1 MAKIT
6 SVDLEIASYSLRA
19 QLEGVLASHSEFRL
33 KDWKDSNPPDLLIL
47 ELLEGEKDKTFAY
60 IHDLRRA
67 SPDTEIFLTATQID
81 VEVLLEVIHAG
92 VREFLPQPIKPE
104 QVEKALGQYK
114 VRSRQRYQTT
124 SGQQG
129 KIISVIGAKGGV
141 GTTTVAVNFALTLQE
156 ALKEKSNLLMDL
168 NFQDCEIPL
177 FLDMDPEHGLSD
189 LAQKSN
195 FDAVFLQ
202 SLIST
207 HTSGISILPMG
218 SIGKEAVPIQPDIMG
233 ETGDL
238 LGSLFDF
245 LVVDCG
251 QRLGAI
257 NQSILERSVRIFVVS
272 TMAAP
277 VLRRAKEL
285 LDEIRKMDIVGCE
298 VVVVFNRFTSRS
310 NASLKQ
316 TEEFLKIKQAKLI
329 PNDYDLACRAINE
342 GKPIVELAPRS
353 RLSKSLRQLAQ
364 PTLRGVAPPSAS
376 ALSKLFSVFVQT
388 KKEEK
393 KPEFT

>member
-19 QLEGVLASHSEFRL
+19 QLEGLLASHSEFRL
-33 KDWKDSNPPDLLIL
+33 KDWKDSNPPNLLIL

-60 IHDLRRA
+60 INDLRRA
-67 SPDTEIFLTATQID
+67 SPDTEIFLTAAQID

-92 VREFLPQPIKPE
+92 VSEFLPQPIKPE

-114 VRSRQRYQTT
+114 VRSRQRHQTT
-124 SGQQG
+124 PGEQG

-141 GTTTVAVNFALTLQE
+141 GTTTIAVNFALTLQH
-156 ALKEKSNLLMDL
+156 ALKERSNLLMDL
-168 NFQDCEIPL
+168 NFQDGEIPL
-177 FLDMDPEHGLSD
+177 FLDMNPEHGLSD

-207 HTSGISILPMG
+207 HSSGMSILPMG
-218 SIGKEAVPIQPDIMG
+218 SLNQEPIPIRPDIMG
-233 ETGDL
+233 EAGGL

-245 LVVDCG
+245 LIVDCG
-251 QRLGAI
+251 QRLGDI
-257 NQSILERSVRIFVVS
+257 NRSILERSSCIFVVS

-285 LDEIRKMDIVGCE
+285 LDAIRKMDIMGCE
-298 VVVVFNRFTSRS
+298 VVVVFNRFTSR
-310 NASLKQ
+310 ASPSLQQ
-316 TEEFLKIKQAKLI
+316 TEQFLKIKQAKLI

-342 GKPIVELAPRS
+342 GQPIVELAPRS
-353 RLSKSLRQLAQ
+353 RLSKSIRQLAQ
-364 PTLRGVAPPSAS
+364 TTLRGAVPHSPST
-376 ALSKLFSVFVQT
+376 LSKLFSVFVQK

-393 KPEFT
+393 P

>member
-19 QLEGVLASHSEFRL
+19 QLEELLASHSEFRL

-47 ELLEGEKDKTFAY
+47 ELLDGEKDKTFAY
-60 IHDLRRA
+60 INDLRRA
-67 SPDTEIFLTATQID
+67 SPDTEVFLTAAQID

-92 VREFLPQPIKPE
+92 VSEFLPQPIKPE

-114 VRSRQRYQTT
+114 IRSRQRHQTT
-124 SGQQG
+124 PGEQG
-129 KIISVIGAKGGV
+129 KIISMIGAKGGV
-141 GTTTVAVNFALTLQE
+141 GTTTLAVNFALTLQQV
-156 ALKEKSNLLMDL
+156 LKDRSNLLMDL
-168 NFQDCEIPL
+168 NFQDGEIPL
-177 FLDMDPEHGLSD
+177 FLDMNPEHGLSD

-207 HTSGISILPMG
+207 HPSGMSILPMG
-218 SIGKEAVPIQPDIMG
+218 SVDADPVPLRADIMG
-233 ETGDL
+233 EAGEL

-245 LVVDCG
+245 LIVDCG
-251 QRLGAI
+251 QRLGDI
-257 NQSILERSVRIFVVS
+257 NRSILERSSSIFVVS

-277 VLRRAKEL
+277 ALRRAKEL
-285 LDEIRKMDIVGCE
+285 LDAIRKMDIIGCE
-298 VVVVFNRFTSRS
+298 VVVVFNRFTSR
-310 NASLKQ
+310 ASPSLQQ
-316 TEEFLKIKQAKLI
+316 TEQFLKIKQAKLI

-353 RLSKSLRQLAQ
+353 RLSKSIRQLAQ
-364 PTLRGVAPPSAS
+364 ATLRATQPPSPS
-376 ALSKLFSVFVQT
+376 ALSKLFSVFVQKK
-388 KKEEK
+388 KKE
-393 KPEFT
+393 KPNAT

>member
-19 QLEGVLASHSEFRL
+19 QLEGLLASHSEFRL

-47 ELLEGEKDKTFAY
+47 ELLDGEKDKTFSY

-67 SPDTEIFLTATQID
+67 SPDTEIFLTAAQID

-114 VRSRQRYQTT
+114 VRSRQRHQTT
-124 SGQQG
+124 PGQQG

-141 GTTTVAVNFALTLQE
+141 GTTTIAVNFALTLQQF
-156 ALKEKSNLLMDL
+156 LKEKSNLLMDL
-168 NFQDCEIPL
+168 NFQDSEIPL
-177 FLDMDPEHGLSD
+177 FLDMNPEHGLSD

-207 HTSGISILPMG
+207 HPSGLSILPMG
-218 SIGKEAVPIQPDIMG
+218 SVEKDPVPIHPEIMG
-233 ETGDL
+233 EAGGL
-238 LGSLFDF
+238 LGSLFDCM
-245 LVVDCG
+245 VVDCG
-251 QRLGAI
+251 QKLGDI
-257 NQSILERSVRIFVVS
+257 NRSILERSSSIFVVS

-285 LDEIRKMDIVGCE
+285 LDAIRKMEIIGCE
-298 VVVVFNRFTSRS
+298 VVVVFNRFTSRTS
-310 NASLKQ
+310 PSLQQ
-316 TEEFLKIKQAKLI
+316 TAEFLKIKQGKLI

-342 GKPIVELAPRS
+342 GKPVVELAPRS
-353 RLSKSLRQLAQ
+353 RLSKSIRQLAQ
-364 PTLRGVAPPSAS
+364 TTLHATQPPSPS
-376 ALSKLFSVFVQT
+376 ALSKLFSMFVQK

-393 KPEFT
+393 SLAS